1 MLFIKKFLKQ
11 TNPSAILFNPIK
23 KFLSRSEKSSWS
35 LQTRRMR
42 YGIEL
47 ITSKW
52 EKRRKKGRFC
62 SLWCPKLS
70 KIMWEIHVSKLYWN
84 PLCSKRWKTTKKFFK
99 TRRSSEGFQEN
110 FLEIFKLS
118 DFTDQEG
125 VGHCWFSRNSSD
137 SCWEHWIKFILVWV
151 WVKSLNGGMSN
162 ASRFM
167 TQDVFRVTEAVV
179 VKQSWSSL
187 TTNFSRPYMTTI
199 NHLVW
204 SFRSFQRVILVCQA
218 YYACPRWNNFKRL
231 L

>member
-1 MLFIKKFLKQ
+1 MGS
-11 TNPSAILFNPIK
+11 N
-23 KFLSRSEKSSWS
+23 LSRQSERKEE
-35 LQTRRMR
+35 RREDFAVYDAQNYRKLCEKYMLVN
-42 YGIEL
+42 YIEIHFGL
-47 ITSKW
+47 NVGKPRENFS
-52 EKRRKKGRFC
+52 RRAIISGFT
-62 SLWCPKLS
+62 WKLS
-70 KIMWEIHVSKLYWN
+70 RNFQIVRLY
-84 PLCSKRWKTTKKFFK
+84 
-99 TRRSSEGFQEN
+99 RSWGCRSP
-110 FLEIFKLS
+110 
-118 DFTDQEG
+118 T
-125 VGHCWFSRNSSD
+125 VGHCRFSRNSSD